1 MKNKII
7 VVGYPKSGNTWI
19 TRLAG
24 RLCGEQDYSQNLH
37 KCIFDRQFLIF
48 SLEWAGFGNIKVW
61 DPQSMQFA
69 IDASFDS
76 LNGNRTSLNL
86 MAEKT

>member
-1 MKNKII
+1 MKNK
-7 VVGYPKSGNTWI
+7 
-19 TRLAG
+19 
-24 RLCGEQDYSQNLH
+24 
-37 KCIFDRQFLIF
+37 IF

-69 IDASFDS
+69 IDASFDR
-76 LNGNRTSLNL
+76 LNGNQTSLNL